1 MGATMGYAAL
11 SAVKSGKLPLP
22 VKVAVLAL
30 CCALAVTANWNYI
43 AVLWVVGFGLFY
55 GNFRKQAVC
64 FCVVGVLFHLIPTF
78 FDFGLVHEGY
88 PHWYQLGIFLAI
100 PILAL
105 YNGRRGKKTKAGGWF
120 FYVYYPAH
128 LLVLYLVKLLS
139 RAILPL

>member
-88 PHWYQLGIFLAI
+88 PHPGAVQREAREKDE
-100 PILAL
+100 
-105 YNGRRGKKTKAGGWF
+105 GRR
-120 FYVYYPAH
+120 VV
-128 LLVLYLVKLLS
+128 LLCLLPGPPIG
-139 RAILPL
+139 AVPGETAVTGHPPPLKGAAFL